1 MSHLIFS
8 AAYVEK
14 LIFACN
20 NLVNFEKLEI
30 FYKNFLLEN
39 I

>member
-20 NLVNFEKLEI
+20 NLVNFE
-30 FYKNFLLEN
+30 
-39 I
+39 